1 MPFRM
6 DDTQIAHQTP
16 LMPIFPAKN
25 TASGIRNVL
34 NPMLITAGMVVFP
47 IPLNIPCEVNS
58 SIIYY
63 CEIPITTK

>member
-1 MPFRM
+1 M

-47 IPLNIPCEVNS
+47 IPLNIPCVVKFQTS
-58 SIIYY
+58 
-63 CEIPITTK
+63 